1 MAGWTS
7 HARPLVMADPR
18 LRRVAGAGIL
28 NPDEVTQDLETD
40 PAMLKVSTR
49 GEYGS
54 RMMVQLAR
62 QWGAQPVALSEVAA
76 QEHLSLEYLEQLALA
91 LRKAGLIVSHR
102 GVHGGSVLARA
113 PEQISMGEVLRALE
127 GPIAPMVCVSE
138 GAAGAVCAFEAHC
151 STRHMWLQVGKAI
164 SGVLDGMSLADLVPV
179 PPQREPV
186 RYTGMPI
193 QLTEKGLVAQHG

>member
-1 MAGWTS
+1 
-7 HARPLVMADPR
+7 
-18 LRRVAGAGIL
+18 
-28 NPDEVTQDLETD
+28 
-40 PAMLKVSTR
+40 MLKVSTR

-76 QEHLSLEYLEQLALA
+76 QEHLSVEYLEQLAVA
-91 LRKAGLIVSHR
+91 LRKAGLIAGHR
-102 GVHGGSVLARA
+102 GVYGGYTLARA
-113 PEQISMGEVLRALE
+113 PEQISMGEILRALE
-127 GPIAPMVCVSE
+127 GPIAPMICVSE
-138 GAAGAVCAFEAHC
+138 GTADMVCAFEAHC

-186 RYTGMPI
+186 QYAERQTGMLI

>member
-1 MAGWTS
+1 
-7 HARPLVMADPR
+7 
-18 LRRVAGAGIL
+18 
-28 NPDEVTQDLETD
+28 
-40 PAMLKVSTR
+40 MLKVSTR

-76 QEHLSLEYLEQLALA
+76 QEHLSLEYLEQLAGS
-91 LRKAGLIVSHR
+91 LRKAGLIAGHR
-102 GVHGGSVLARA
+102 GMNGGYTLARA
-113 PEQISMGEVLRALE
+113 PEQISMGDVLRALE

-138 GAAGAVCAFEAHC
+138 GTADMVCAFEAHC

-186 RYTGMPI
+186 RYAERPAFDVI
-193 QLTEKGLVAQHG
+193 QLTEKGLIAQHG